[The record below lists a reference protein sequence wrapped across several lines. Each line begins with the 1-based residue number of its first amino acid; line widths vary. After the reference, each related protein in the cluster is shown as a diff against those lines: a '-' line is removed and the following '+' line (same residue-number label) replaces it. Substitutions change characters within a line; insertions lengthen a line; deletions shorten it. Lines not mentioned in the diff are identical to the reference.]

1 MYVIQHKENKSYYR
15 LTINKSLKHFVL
27 DIKSAKKIQSKV
39 TARNILNSFN
49 KPENFEII
57 KLNKKGMII

>member
-1 MYVIQHKENKSYYR
+1 MYVIQHKQNKSYY
-15 LTINKSLKHFVL
+15 KSKITKEIKHFVL

-39 TARNILNSFN
+39 TARNILKSFN

-57 KLNKKGMII
+57 KLSKKGVMI